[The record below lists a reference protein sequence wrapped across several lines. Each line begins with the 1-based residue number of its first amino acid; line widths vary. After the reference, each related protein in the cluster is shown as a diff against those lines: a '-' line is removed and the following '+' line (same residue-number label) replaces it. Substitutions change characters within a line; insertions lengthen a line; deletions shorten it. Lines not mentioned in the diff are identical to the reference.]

1 MASISS
7 APGGLRTIQ
16 FVDPLEGKRKSIRLG
31 KCSMKLA
38 EEFKIKTEHLVATKA
53 AGSHP
58 DPTLIAWV
66 NALGDDLYAKLEA
79 VGLIQG
85 RGKASLGAFLDNYAV
100 GRTDVK
106 ESTLRVVGTS
116 KARIVKFF
124 GADKSLRDI
133 NEGDADDF
141 AIWLKSQGYAP
152 ATVSRT
158 IKHARQFF
166 RAAMRK
172 KLVASNPFLELKI
185 PSMVNRTRAFFITRE
200 MAQAVLDACPDLQW
214 RLIFALS
221 RFGGL
226 RCPSEHLNLR
236 WEDIDWANDK
246 IRIRSPKK
254 EADDDGGERLLPIF
268 PELRGLLTEAF
279 EQAEVGEPFVITRY
293 RDFGQNLGTQMNR
306 VIRRAGLKPWPRT
319 FQNLRAS
326 RETELAAEYPL
337 HVVCEWIG
345 NSARV
350 ASAHYLQITD
360 QDYKKASAGGAISGA
375 VIGETKETSAGLL
388 VQKPVQHAAAM
399 SRNSAAESKKTS
411 DFSEVLRGVAASCD
425 STQFQ
430 LEAPPGFEPGMAD
443 LQSTALPLG

>member
-1 MASISS
+1 MASIST

-16 FVDPLEGKRKSIRLG
+16 FVDPFDGKRKSVRLG

-38 EEFKIKTEHLVATKA
+38 AEFKIKTEHLVSTKA

-58 DPTLIAWV
+58 DPVLVAWV
-66 NALGDDLYAKLEA
+66 DGLADDLHARLEA
-79 VGLIQG
+79 VGLVRG
-85 RGKASLGAFLDNYAV
+85 RDTANLGAFLDSYVA

-106 ESTLRVVGTS
+106 TTTLRIVNLS

-124 GADKSLRDI
+124 GTTRSLRDI
-133 NEGDADDF
+133 HEGDADEF
-141 AIWLKSQGYAP
+141 SIWLKAQEYAP

-166 RAAMRK
+166 RAAIRR
-172 KLVASNPFLELKI
+172 KLVAANPFMELKI
-185 PSMVNRTRAFFITRE
+185 PSMVNRTRAFFVTRP

-236 WEDIDWANDK
+236 WEDVDWAKDR

-279 EQAEVGEPFVITRY
+279 EQAEEGEP
-293 RDFGQNLGTQMNR
+293 
-306 VIRRAGLKPWPRT
+306 
-319 FQNLRAS
+319 
-326 RETELAAEYPL
+326 
-337 HVVCEWIG
+337 
-345 NSARV
+345 
-350 ASAHYLQITD
+350 
-360 QDYKKASAGGAISGA
+360 
-375 VIGETKETSAGLL
+375 
-388 VQKPVQHAAAM
+388 
-399 SRNSAAESKKTS
+399 
-411 DFSEVLRGVAASCD
+411 
-425 STQFQ
+425 
-430 LEAPPGFEPGMAD
+430 
-443 LQSTALPLG
+443 